1 MNCDFWKNKKVFITG
16 NTGFKGSWLCLLLE
30 YFGSSVIG
38 YSLEPPTTPSLFNLA
53 NVEDGI
59 KYVNGDVRQLT
70 QLEEALNYYKPEIVI
85 HMAAQSLVLDSYK
98 YPIKTYETNVLGVAN
113 LLEAIKS
120 VDSIK
125 VVLVVTSDKCYK
137 NREMS
142 SGYNENDS
150 LGGYDPYSSSKACAE
165 LVTSSYRNSYFNP
178 DKFFEHGVAVASA
191 RSGNVIGGGDFS
203 PYRII
208 PDIINSITRGETVLL
223 RNPDATRPWQYVL
236 DCLNGYLILCEK
248 LYESGPRYSEA
259 WNFGPKKS
267 EIKPVSWIVEEI
279 ISLWGTQ
286 NLSWKLD
293 KDAEFHETYS
303 LYLDSAKARNKLGWT
318 SLVDISTS
326 LMWIIEWAK
335 GYINKNDIKKLT
347 FTQIDN
353 YLNYIKI

>member
-1 MNCDFWKNKKVFITG
+1 MADWKGILESVEMNCDFWKNKKVFITG

-30 YFGSSVIG
+30 YFDSSVIG

-85 HMAAQSLVLDSYK
+85 HMTAQSLVIDSYK

-142 SGYNENDS
+142 SGYSENDS

-248 LYESGPRYSEA
+248 LYESGPGYSEA
-259 WNFGPKKS
+259 WNFGPKES

-279 ISLWGTQ
+279 ISLWGT
-286 NLSWKLD
+286 NLG
-293 KDAEFHETYS
+293 
-303 LYLDSAKARNKLGWT
+303 N
-318 SLVDISTS
+318 
-326 LMWIIEWAK
+326 
-335 GYINKNDIKKLT
+335 
-347 FTQIDN
+347 
-353 YLNYIKI
+353 